1 MTAVLRESV
10 CAGVWRDRQASRD
23 RQADSNTH
31 SKDTEGTQ
39 ELPKQRGRRRVKERE
54 TGTETKGSRQY
65 EYLSQLL
72 SAAGIPCK
80 GGSRG

>member
-10 CAGVWRDRQASRD
+10 CVGVWRDRQASRD

-54 TGTETKGSRQY
+54 RERQ
-65 EYLSQLL
+65 ERRQKL
-72 SAAGIPCK
+72 ADNMNI
-80 GGSRG
+80 

>member
-39 ELPKQRGRRRVKERE
+39 ELPKQRGSERE
-54 TGTETKGSRQY
+54 VGERERQA
-65 EYLSQLL
+65 QRQK
-72 SAAGIPCK
+72 AADNMNI
-80 GGSRG
+80 